1 MRGLR
6 YLVACAAACT
16 ALVVA
21 GCAPPT
27 TGANTP
33 PTASFTATP
42 TSGVAPLTVGV
53 DASASFDTGGSVA
66 TYAWDF
72 GDGGSGTGVTSTHEY
87 TADGTFTITLTVTD
101 NGGLTATTTR
111 TVTVGVA
118 NVPPVAIAGADVT
131 SGVAPLSVTFSS
143 HPAQRHHRH
152 GGPDL
157 ERGHAGRPRQ
167 W

>member
-66 TYAWDF
+66 TYAWNF
-72 GDGGSGTGVTSTHEY
+72 GDGGTATGVTSTHEY
-87 TADGTFTITLTVTD
+87 TADGTFTITLTVP
-101 NGGLTATTTR
+101 TTGASR
-111 TVTVGVA
+111 RP
-118 NVPPVAIAGADVT
+118 PPV
-131 SGVAPLSVTFSS
+131 P
-143 HPAQRHHRH
+143 
-152 GGPDL
+152 
-157 ERGHAGRPRQ
+157 
-167 W
+167 